1 MLPTP
6 LWDFK
11 GFMLGAIRSH
21 WRALSREATLSLL
34 FRKITIDTLRYE
46 SEWNKTRCIKCQNLN
61 SHARPHYLSF
71 ETEDFAGKGVFISSE
86 LWLVWGLTSPQNE
99 KLAGHLKSLSFFSQ
113 DPLVH
118 ALHKLIVGSLSPFLK
133 WWKLLLKYNSASSPD
148 IRHRTDDS
156 AYDPFYYTESNPLV
170 LSRKSQDGQ
179 KMVNHLYS
187 YIVRQASFEQ
197 SVGAELYS
205 QWG

>member
-1 MLPTP
+1 MQDHIT
-6 LWDFK
+6 
-11 GFMLGAIRSH
+11 S
-21 WRALSREATLSLL
+21 AL
-34 FRKITIDTLRYE
+34 KLR
-46 SEWNKTRCIKCQNLN
+46 ILQ
-61 SHARPHYLSF
+61 
-71 ETEDFAGKGVFISSE
+71 GKGVFISSE